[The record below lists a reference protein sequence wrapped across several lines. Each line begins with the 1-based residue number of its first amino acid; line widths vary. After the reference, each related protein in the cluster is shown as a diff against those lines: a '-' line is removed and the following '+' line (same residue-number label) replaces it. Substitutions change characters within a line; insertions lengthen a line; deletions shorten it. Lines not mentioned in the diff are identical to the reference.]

1 MALVIDIPLCPM
13 EVPEEK
19 RCVHVSMAGERCPRE
34 VSMQERC
41 EVHYQWFVSK
51 LGLMGVPFP
60 EDSMSLQV
68 MLMKALEMVA
78 AQKLEQK
85 RVTAMVEICKMMAN
99 NVRWYQHESQEADR
113 VARARGLKAA
123 ASE

>member
-1 MALVIDIPLCPM
+1 M